1 MCTLNLGISNQTII
15 LTKKKNLGNSLH
27 GFFHETKT
35 SQRIHLFTQDIK
47 KIQSIHM
54 QYQSNALFFIYF
66 LLLLFFIYL
75 LAGPHS
81 NPASK
86 EHGAP
91 EDERHAGDLG
101 TVNVGD
107 DRMCCT

>member
-1 MCTLNLGISNQTII
+1 MVFSMKLRPPKVYIFSLKISKKSRAYTCSINQMPYLFII
-15 LTKKKNLGNSLH
+15 
-27 GFFHETKT
+27 
-35 SQRIHLFTQDIK
+35 II
-47 KIQSIHM
+47 II
-54 QYQSNALFFIYF
+54 I
-66 LLLLFFIYL
+66 FIYL